1 MQGQSGIVSSSNRRS
16 AAVPPTMLDIPCVGL
31 IERQEFCFKE
41 KQDIN

>member
-1 MQGQSGIVSSSNRRS
+1 MQGQSGIVSSSNRS